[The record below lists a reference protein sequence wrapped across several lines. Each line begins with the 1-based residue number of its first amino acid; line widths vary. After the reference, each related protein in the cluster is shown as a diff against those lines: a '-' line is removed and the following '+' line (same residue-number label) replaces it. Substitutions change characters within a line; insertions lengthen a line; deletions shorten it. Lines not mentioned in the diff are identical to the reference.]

1 MKSPL
6 LFCCLACA
14 AVTPALADSGDDF
27 GLWTEATVQKAFS
40 KSFSI
45 DGGLEFRLDDKFS
58 QPSRWAVSAGA
69 SYKPLK
75 YLSLGASYVFIHDY
89 KSEEVKAKYETD
101 DETGSP
107 ELDDAGRP
115 VLDGYNVEQGY
126 WRNRHRALLEVTG
139 KVEAGRFTFSLRER
153 YQYTRYVGETIQQ
166 HKFRNPIPEVLLPSF
181 TGSKYEYAGT
191 TFSDHSVD
199 PDVKESKDKHYLR
212 SRLQVEYNINHCHW
226 TPYVSY
232 ELVNDLQ
239 DKFDLEKGRLKVGA
253 EWKITKKH
261 RLDVAYLWDKDA
273 DDESNSNHHVIS
285 LGYKFKF

>member
-1 MKSPL
+1 M
-6 LFCCLACA
+6 
-14 AVTPALADSGDDF
+14 
-27 GLWTEATVQKAFS
+27 
-40 KSFSI
+40 
-45 DGGLEFRLDDKFS
+45 
-58 QPSRWAVSAGA
+58 
-69 SYKPLK
+69 
-75 YLSLGASYVFIHDY
+75 
-89 KSEEVKAKYETD
+89 
-101 DETGSP
+101 
-107 ELDDAGRP
+107 
-115 VLDGYNVEQGY
+115 
-126 WRNRHRALLEVTG
+126 
-139 KVEAGRFTFSLRER
+139 
-153 YQYTRYVGETIQQ
+153 
-166 HKFRNPIPEVLLPSF
+166 
-181 TGSKYEYAGT
+181 
-191 TFSDHSVD
+191 D